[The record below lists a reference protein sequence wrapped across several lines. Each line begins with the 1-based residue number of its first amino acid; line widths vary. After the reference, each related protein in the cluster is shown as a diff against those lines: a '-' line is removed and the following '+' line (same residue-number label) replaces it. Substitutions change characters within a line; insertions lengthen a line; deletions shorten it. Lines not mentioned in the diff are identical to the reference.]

1 MKSENVSNATVS
13 LYVSLTKDI
22 NQFQNECEEEI
33 ASMKSETVSDTN
45 VSFYDILT
53 KGVSQSAM
61 YAGNES
67 IVQILRSDDHEMK
80 FPIYASMINS
90 NFRKG
95 ERRKELL
102 QQGNNI
108 FHFLF
113 NNFPRLPHDC
123 TEKIFSY
130 LSDED
135 LRILIGM
142 CKPISVSSPNT
153 DDNVVIT

>member
-1 MKSENVSNATVS
+1 MKIEKVSNA
-13 LYVSLTKDI
+13 
-22 NQFQNECEEEI
+22 
-33 ASMKSETVSDTN
+33 N

-53 KGVSQSAM
+53 KDISQLTM

-67 IVQILRSDDHEMK
+67 IMQILRSDDYKIK
-80 FPIYASMINS
+80 FPIYASMINC
-90 NFRKG
+90 NYRKG

-102 QQGNNI
+102 EQGNQI

-113 NNFPRLPHDC
+113 NNFPQLSHDC

-135 LRILIGM
+135 LRILIGA

-153 DDNVVIT
+153 DINNVVIT

>member
-1 MKSENVSNATVS
+1 
-13 LYVSLTKDI
+13 
-22 NQFQNECEEEI
+22 
-33 ASMKSETVSDTN
+33 
-45 VSFYDILT
+45 
-53 KGVSQSAM
+53 M

-67 IVQILRSDDHEMK
+67 IVHIFRSDDYVIK

-102 QQGNNI
+102 EQSNKI

-113 NNFPRLPHDC
+113 NNFPQLPNDC
-123 TEKIFSY
+123 TEIVFSY
-130 LSDED
+130 LSDEE
-135 LRILIGM
+135 LRILIDA

-153 DDNVVIT
+153 DINNVVIT